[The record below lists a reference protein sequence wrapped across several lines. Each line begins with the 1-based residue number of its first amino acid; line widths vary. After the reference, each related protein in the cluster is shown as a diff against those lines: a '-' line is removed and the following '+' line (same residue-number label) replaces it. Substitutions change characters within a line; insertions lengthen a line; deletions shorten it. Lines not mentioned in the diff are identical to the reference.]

1 MALLLRIFYQL
12 LSITPDFI
20 INFFLKHAEFDDT
33 ILISSWM
40 TLLIQVVTPIR
51 KNSSFIGILVPIFV
65 ALFSRTGILI
75 LLESWRNDPRMVN
88 KKVISILLNAAAWAM
103 FFLISWRFHHRV
115 SYFSVNVA
123 LCILNLDFLIHL
135 HQVHLALLFLVLFHE
150 LFEHL
155 FHVLLALLLD
165 VFLNEFINF
174 SVLAILVL
182 TIGLNVRIA
191 LGYTILL
198 LLSTFTLAPLSLL
211 RTFLSLIATDW

>member
-1 MALLLRIFYQL
+1 LALLLRIFYQL

-88 KKVISILLNAAAWAM
+88 EKVISILLNAAA
-103 FFLISWRFHHRV
+103 
-115 SYFSVNVA
+115 
-123 LCILNLDFLIHL
+123 
-135 HQVHLALLFLVLFHE
+135 
-150 LFEHL
+150 
-155 FHVLLALLLD
+155 
-165 VFLNEFINF
+165 
-174 SVLAILVL
+174 
-182 TIGLNVRIA
+182 
-191 LGYTILL
+191 
-198 LLSTFTLAPLSLL
+198 
-211 RTFLSLIATDW
+211 